1 LPSSQL
7 DVVRVPVLSG
17 LRVEY
22 VQPYAWEEL
31 DACPLCRRADHVLD
45 VGIVEASE
53 EGAVLAACRACRHGF
68 MRHRPTST
76 WFDHFYAQEWD
87 RHGRELV
94 ESDARTVRPD
104 PKVVR
109 FCAAE
114 LPGRARVLDVG
125 AGFGA
130 QLLAFREAGHEPH
143 GVERSEHRAAY
154 VRDRLGIPCE
164 TAPLESVELA
174 GGYDLVFSHHVLEHV
189 SDPRAALMDA
199 ARLLRE
205 GGLLYTAVPN
215 VWHEYAPQTFHFVPH
230 LGAFSMASLTALLAQ
245 LGLTVV
251 HADEGRE
258 LQVLARKDGS
268 PAAPDGGHHDFV
280 DALERWAL
288 TPFRNGARER
298 TLVWYKSPTADANY
312 RARIVR
318 WAWPLQVSHSL
329 HHRAPPLRR
338 LLPEPAAS
346 GSMRSLTVRGAAS
359 SLPVRLRYPGADTPV
374 WIK

>member
-1 LPSSQL
+1 M
-7 DVVRVPVLSG
+7 LSG

-22 VQPYAWEEL
+22 VGSDDWEEL
-31 DACPLCRRADHVLD
+31 DACPLCRRRDDLLD

-53 EGAVLAACRACRHGF
+53 QGPVMAACRACLHGF
-68 MRHRPTST
+68 MRRRPTT
-76 WFDHFYAQEWD
+76 AWFDDFYAQEWD
-87 RHGRELV
+87 QHGRELL

-109 FCAAE
+109 FCTAE
-114 LPGRARVLDVG
+114 LARRARVLDVG

-143 GVERSEHRAAY
+143 GIERSEHRAGY

-164 TAPLESVELA
+164 TGSLESAGLA

-189 SDPRAALMDA
+189 SDPRASLTDA
-199 ARLLRE
+199 ARLLGE
-205 GGLLYTAVPN
+205 GGLVYTAVPN
-215 VWHEYAPQTFHFVPH
+215 LWDEYAPQTFHFVPH
-230 LGAFSMASLTALLAQ
+230 LTTFSMRSLTALLTQ
-245 LGLTVV
+245 VGLTVV
-251 HADEGRE
+251 AAEEGRE

-268 PAAPDGGHHDFV
+268 PAEPDGGHDDSV
-280 DALERWAL
+280 GALERWAL
-288 TPFRNGARER
+288 TPFRDGAGER
-298 TLVWYKSPTADANY
+298 TLVWHKSPTPDANY
-312 RARIVR
+312 RTRTVR
-318 WAWPLQVSHSL
+318 RAGPLQIAHSL
-329 HHRAPPLRR
+329 QHRVPPLRR

-359 SLPVRLRYPGADTPV
+359 SLPVRLRYRGARTPV